1 MLLCLEHGLRP
12 VKHTKLFEDLVDM
25 NLHRLLTD
33 AQVVGNDFVGM
44 TLRHQIKNFQLP
56 WRQSVLFGVFNIRG
70 GGRIPNPPQV
80 GV

>member
-33 AQVVGNDFVGM
+33 AQVVGDDFVGM
-44 TLRHQIKNFQLP
+44 TLRH
-56 WRQSVLFGVFNIRG
+56 
-70 GGRIPNPPQV
+70 
-80 GV
+80 